1 MPRKGGKRK
10 KTRTHVSSGAGNT
23 DDKTPKSFVFKMG
36 KAPSCVISLI
46 QDMRQ
51 VMLPFTADRLRE
63 KKKNTIQDFVHV
75 AAPLGVSHF
84 LAFSHTDA
92 GTNMKLVRL
101 PRGPTLSFKVVNYSL
116 MRHIHTVQKR
126 PVDASLAFKTSPLV
140 VLNNFTGDEDHIK
153 LLNATFQNMF
163 PAIDV
168 QTIQLT
174 ECRRVVLFHYDKET
188 DQVEFRQYVIRA
200 MPLGLS
206 KSVKTLVKSKV
217 PNLGNIEDISDFVF
231 GGANTGMT
239 SDSEVDDESA
249 HVVLPDKFRGRGNQK
264 SEKSAVRLA
273 EVGPRLTLKLT
284 KVERDLCDGD
294 VLYHAYVQKSPEEA
308 AKLKAKKDMANAL
321 KRKRREEQEENVT
334 KKKEAIEAKKAN
346 KANKKYEVEH
356 KRRALM
362 QYANEDDVSDLE
374 DAEYYRQEVG
384 EEPDAYMF
392 SDRNKDKKK
401 TNGKKK
407 PYGVISGK
415 DEKDE
420 AKPVAAKKV
429 GGKATFNKFKKDGKK
444 DFKDGKKDFKTGK
457 KDFKAGKGKK
467 DFKAGKGGK
476 AGGGRRK

>member
-10 KTRTHVSSGAGNT
+10 KTRTHVSSAANNA

-36 KAPSCVISLI
+36 KAPSCVISLV

-84 LAFSHTDA
+84 LAFSHTTA

-101 PRGPTLSFKVVNYSL
+101 PRGPTLSFKVESYSL
-116 MRHIHTVQKR
+116 MKHIHSVQKR
-126 PVDASLAFKTSPLV
+126 PVDSSLAFKTSPLV
-140 VLNNFTGDEDHIK
+140 VLNNFTGDEDHAK
-153 LLNATFQNMF
+153 LLNVTFQNMF

-168 QTIQLT
+168 QTIQLS

-188 DQVEFRQYVIRA
+188 GLVEFRQFVIRA

-217 PNLGNIEDISDFVF
+217 PNLGNMEDISEFVF

-239 SDSEVDDESA
+239 SDSEVDDESS

-273 EVGPRLTLKLT
+273 EVGPRMTLKLT
-284 KVERDLCDGD
+284 KVERDVCDGD
-294 VLYHAYVQKSPEEA
+294 VLYHAYVQKTPEEA

-321 KRKRREEQEENVT
+321 KRKRREEQEANVA
-334 KKKEAIEAKKAN
+334 KKNEEKEAKKQA
-346 KANKKYEVEH
+346 KANKKSDVEN
-356 KRRALM
+356 KRRQLM
-362 QYANEDDVSDLE
+362 QYANTEDVSDLE

-392 SDRNKDKKK
+392 SDRKTDKKK
-401 TNGKKK
+401 SKDDKTPAPKK
-407 PYGVISGK
+407 SG
-415 DEKDE
+415 
-420 AKPVAAKKV
+420 A
-429 GGKATFNKFKKDGKK
+429 KATFNKFKGGNKGQ
-444 DFKDGKKDFKTGK
+444 KT
-457 KDFKAGKGKK
+457 A
-467 DFKAGKGGK
+467 KGGNDK
-476 AGGGRRK
+476 KRRK